1 MKLLLDTHIL
11 LWALADSALLSARAR
26 QLIGDEANEC
36 LYSPVSLV
44 EISIKH
50 RKHPRDM
57 VLSATEARAAF
68 LAAGFVEAPFSSRHA
83 VALDALPPLHA
94 DPFDRMLVAQAQTED
109 MRLLTH
115 DHVIPQYGDFVVRV

>member
-83 VALDALPPLHA
+83 VALDALPPLHG
-94 DPFDRMLVAQAQTED
+94 DPFDRMLLAQAAAD
-109 MRLLTH
+109 GAKLLSH
-115 DHVIPQYGDFVVRV
+115 DDKVSLYKDIAESV